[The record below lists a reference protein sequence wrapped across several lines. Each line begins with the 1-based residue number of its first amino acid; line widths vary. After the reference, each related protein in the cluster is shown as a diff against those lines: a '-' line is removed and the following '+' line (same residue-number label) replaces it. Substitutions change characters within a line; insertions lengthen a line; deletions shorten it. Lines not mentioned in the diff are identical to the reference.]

1 MSKRPE
7 KITFGEMRSTGV
19 RGLLIYC
26 FDYHCSHSTTF
37 GCPIL
42 KRNLFAG
49 LVARRQII
57 FGLAATPVPF

>member
-1 MSKRPE
+1 
-7 KITFGEMRSTGV
+7 MRSAGV

-26 FDYHCSHSTTF
+26 SDYHCSHSTAIS
-37 GCPIL
+37 GDRWPDDVRL
-42 KRNLFAG
+42 SDLEAKLFAG

>member
-7 KITFGEMRSTGV
+7 KITFGEMRSAGV

-26 FDYHCSHSTTF
+26 SDYHCSHSTAISGTDGPTTF

-49 LVARRQII
+49 LVARRQR
-57 FGLAATPVPF
+57 